1 MARMRRI
8 QVLLEPE
15 LDDRLEAEAA
25 ARGQSKSALVRTCVE
40 RHLERPRDNGLTAL
54 TGMFAGYE
62 GGEPDDSVNHD
73 KVIYEW
79 GYDEE

>member
-15 LDDRLEAEAA
+15 LDDRLEREAA
-25 ARGQSKSALVRTCVE
+25 ERGISKSALVRDCVKVE
-40 RHLERPRDNGLTAL
+40 LSRPSGRNGLLAL
-54 TGMFAGYE
+54 AGLGE

-73 KVIYEW
+73 AIIYEW
-79 GYDEE
+79 RSE

>member
-15 LDDRLEAEAA
+15 LDDRLEHEAA
-25 ARGQSKSALVRTCVE
+25 ERGISKSALVRECVGAE
-40 RHLERPRDNGLTAL
+40 LSRPTAGNGLLAL
-54 TGMFAGYE
+54 AGMGE

-73 KVIYEW
+73 EVIYEW
-79 GYDEE
+79 RNE